1 MSTVLRVIIAVT
13 MVWFLAPFGM
23 CAAADYTSR
32 PFAPGEKM
40 TFDLTWGGIGAGKAV
55 LQVHPLT
62 TIQGIAAYHFEMTAR
77 STKTIDRIFKI
88 RDRFESYADLN
99 MSHSLLYKQKIRE
112 GGYRKDRVITFDWQK
127 NELSY
132 VSNNNKPKQL
142 TIMPGTFDPLAAF
155 YFLRIQPLT
164 TVKNVECP
172 ITDGKRNVI
181 GRVNVV
187 GRETIRVGGRVYAT
201 VVLEPV
207 LKDVELFSASE
218 NAGIRMW
225 VTADERRI
233 PVRVESRVA
242 FGFFRADLRKVE
254 HLSLPAKQ

>member
-1 MSTVLRVIIAVT
+1 MSTGLKVIMAAAV
-13 MVWFLAPFGM
+13 VWLISPFGL
-23 CAAADYTSR
+23 CVAADYTSR

-40 TFDLTWGGIGAGKAV
+40 TFDLTWGGIGAGTAV
-55 LQVHPLT
+55 LQIHPRT
-62 TIQGIAAYHFEMTAR
+62 TLWGIEAYHFEMTVR

-99 MSHSLLYKQKIRE
+99 ISHSLLYKEKIRE
-112 GGYRKDRVITFDWQK
+112 GGYRKNRVITFDWRK

-132 VSNNNKPKQL
+132 VSDNKKPKQL
-142 TIMPGTFDPLAAF
+142 PIMPGTFDPLAAF
-155 YFLRIQPLT
+155 YFLRLQPLT
-164 TVKNVECP
+164 TVKQVECP

-187 GRETIRVGGRVYAT
+187 GREIIRVGGRAYDT

-225 VTADERRI
+225 VTTDGRRI
-233 PVRVESRVA
+233 PLRVESQVA
-242 FGFFRADLRKVE
+242 FGFFRAELRKVE
-254 HLSLPAKQ
+254 HVSPPVKQ